1 MKNSILL
8 CIIPLFATMMACTSN
23 ELQVSSP
30 NKDISVIVSID
41 SVGSLSYSISKKGVE
56 MIENSP
62 LGFIGANGLNLDSH
76 FTVKGSE
83 LSAVNETWTQP
94 WGENKENINHYNEMV
109 VMLENEDTD
118 LNLVFR
124 LFDDGVGFRY
134 NYKVNGVDSV
144 YILNELTTFDIA
156 EKATTWSIPASFE
169 TYELLYRT
177 LPLDSMKDSNTPMT
191 FKTNSG
197 VYGSI
202 HEAALTDFP
211 EMTLKNTGNGALT
224 SELAHWPDGVKAKM
238 GNEFSTPWRTI
249 QIGDNAVDLINSA
262 LILNL
267 NEPCKIEDVSWIK
280 PMKYI
285 GVWWA
290 MHLGTETWT
299 MDERHGATTEN
310 AIKYID
316 FAAKQNI
323 KGVLF
328 EGWNEGWENW
338 GTSQYFDYTKPYADF
353 DIAKITAYA
362 KEKGVEILGH
372 HETGGF
378 IANYE
383 SQMKNAFE
391 WYGKYGIKNVK
402 TGYAGAFKD
411 GHSHHGQYGVKHYR
425 KVVEE
430 AAKQQ
435 VTINAHEPIKPT
447 GIRRTYP
454 NMMTREGARGM
465 EWNAWSDGNPTEH
478 YVLLPFT
485 RLLAGPMDY
494 TPGTFDVL
502 LANSKNSPN
511 RKKWNGLD
519 KGTSRV
525 NSTLVKQIANWVIL
539 YSPLQMASDLIEH
552 YDAHPAFQ
560 FFVDFDAD
568 SDWSKALDGEIGEYI
583 VVVRRAG
590 DKYFLGASTNQEA
603 RNVEVSL
610 DFLEKGEKYIAQIY
624 ADGDNADWKTN
635 PTDYK
640 IMEQE
645 VDSNSV
651 LNIKMASGGG
661 QAIVFKRCSSID

>member
-1 MKNSILL
+1 MTKSILL
-8 CIIPLFATMMACTSN
+8 YTMLACATLTSCTN
-23 ELQVSSP
+23 KQLQVSSP
-30 NKDISVIVSID
+30 NDDLSVVVSVD
-41 SVGSLSYSISKKGVE
+41 SVGSVFYSINKSHE
-56 MIENSP
+56 ALIENSP
-62 LGFIGANGLNLDSH
+62 MGFMAANGLNLGSK
-76 FTVKGSE
+76 FTLKGSKHT
-83 LSAVNETWTQP
+83 SVNEEWTQP
-94 WGENKENINHYNEMV
+94 WGENKQNRNHYNEMV
-109 VMLENEDTD
+109 VELENNDVELDVIFR
-118 LNLVFR
+118 VF
-124 LFDDGVGFRY
+124 DNGVGFRY
-134 NYKVNGVDSV
+134 DYKINGADSV
-144 YILNELTTFDIA
+144 YILDELTTFAIA
-156 EKATTWSIPASFE
+156 EQATTWSIPANFE

-177 LPLDSMKDSNTPMT
+177 MPLDSMKSANTPMT
-191 FKTNSG
+191 FKTKSG

-211 EMTLKNTGNGALT
+211 EMTLLNSGNGTLV

-238 GNEFSTPWRTI
+238 SSEFVTPWRTI
-249 QIGDNAVDLINSA
+249 QIGDKAVDLINSA

-267 NEPCKIEDVSWIK
+267 NEPSVIEDTSWIK
-280 PMKYI
+280 PMKYV

-290 MHLGTETWT
+290 MHLGTETWA

-310 AIKYID
+310 GIKYID
-316 FAAKQNI
+316 FAAAHDIQ
-323 KGVLF
+323 GVLF

-338 GTSQYFDYTKPYADF
+338 GGSQYFDYTKPYADF
-353 DIAKITAYA
+353 DIVKITEYA
-362 KEKGVEILGH
+362 KSKGVEILGH

-383 SQMKNAFE
+383 SQMTEAFE
-391 WYGKYGIKNVK
+391 WYGRHGVKSVK

-411 GHSHHGQYGVKHYR
+411 GHSHHGQYGVRHYR
-425 KVVEE
+425 KVVQE
-430 AAKQQ
+430 AARQQ

-478 YVLLPFT
+478 YLLLPFT

-502 LANSKNSPN
+502 LEKSKSSPN
-511 RKKWNGLD
+511 RRKWNGND

-552 YDAHPAFQ
+552 YDSHPAFQ

-568 SDWSKALDGEIGEYI
+568 CDWSMALDGEIGEYL

-590 DKYFLGASTNQEA
+590 DKYFLGASTNEDA
-603 RNVEVSL
+603 RRVDVSL
-610 DFLEKGEKYIAQIY
+610 DFLDSDKRYLAQIY

-645 VDSNSV
+645 VDSKSV

-661 QAIVFKRCSSID
+661 QAIVFKVLK